1 MKAFFVEGIRRI
13 RPAPLAS
20 ALAHITGL
28 NRREFFRPEQGT
40 FFVAPMSQ
48 LGFHL
53 RHGEYEPATTAV
65 LRKYLTQGAVFV
77 DLGANEGYFTVVASR
92 LVGPQGIVIAVEP
105 QSRLQSV
112 ITANLEANNCHNVRL
127 VKAVVSSK
135 TERGTLALTSAINN
149 GASSLF
155 KSTKYPLRREEVQS
169 FTLGDLFAS
178 IQLKRCDLM
187 KMDIEGAEYD
197 ALLGAQEMLKR
208 GIIRHMTIDVD
219 DSILE
224 RRGLTWGRPH
234 GVILECGYR
243 PSDNGE
249 CKVYSLSGDFEPSNE
264 FHAMRQV
271 H

>member
-1 MKAFFVEGIRRI
+1 MKAIFVEGIRRI

-28 NRREFFRPEQGT
+28 NRREFVHTEHGT

-53 RHGEYEPATTAV
+53 RHGEYEAATTAV
-65 LRKYLTQGAVFV
+65 LRKCLAPGAVFV
-77 DLGANEGYFTVVASR
+77 DLGANEGYFTVLASR
-92 LVGPQGIVIAVEP
+92 LVGPLGIVIAVEP

-112 ITANLEANNCHNVRL
+112 ITANVEANNCRNVRL

-135 TERGTLALTSAINN
+135 TQRVNLALTTAINN

-155 KSTKYPLRREEVQS
+155 KSTKYPLPREEVQS

-178 IQLKRCDLM
+178 IEVKRCDLM

-197 ALLGAQEMLKR
+197 ALTGAQEVLKR
-208 GIIRHMTIDVD
+208 GIIRHMTIEVH

-224 RRGLTWGRPH
+224 RRGLSWSRTH
-234 GVILECGYR
+234 EVILECGYR
-243 PSDNGE
+243 STDN
-249 CKVYSLSGDFEPSNE
+249 CDRTVYSFAG
-264 FHAMRQV
+264 
-271 H
+271 

>member
-1 MKAFFVEGIRRI
+1 MKAIFVEGLRRI

-20 ALAHITGL
+20 ALAQIAGL
-28 NRREFFRPEQGT
+28 NRREPVHTELGT

-53 RHGEYEPATTAV
+53 RHGEYEAATTAV
-65 LRKYLTQGAVFV
+65 LRKYLTPGAVFI
-77 DLGANEGYFTVVASR
+77 DLGANEGYFTVLASR

-112 ITANLEANNCHNVRL
+112 IKTNLEANNCRNVRL

-135 TERGTLALTSAINN
+135 TQTVNLALTSAINN

-155 KSTKYPLRREEVQS
+155 KSTKYPLPTEEVQS

-178 IQLKRCDLM
+178 IEVKRCDLM

-197 ALLGAQEMLKR
+197 ALTGAREVLKQ
-208 GIIRHMTIDVD
+208 GIIRHMTIEVH

-224 RRGLTWGRPH
+224 RRGLSWSRTH
-234 GVILECGYR
+234 EVILECGYR
-243 PSDNGE
+243 STDEGGS
-249 CKVYSLSGDFEPSNE
+249 KVYSFAG
-264 FHAMRQV
+264 
-271 H
+271 

>member
-1 MKAFFVEGIRRI
+1 MKAIFVEGIRRI

-28 NRREFFRPEQGT
+28 NRREFVHTEHGT

-53 RHGEYEPATTAV
+53 RHGEYEAATTAV
-65 LRKYLTQGAVFV
+65 LRKCLTPGDVFV
-77 DLGANEGYFTVVASR
+77 DLGANEGYFTVLASQ
-92 LVGPQGIVIAVEP
+92 LVGPQGIVIAIEP

-112 ITANLEANNCHNVRL
+112 ITANLEANNCRNVRV

-135 TERGTLALTSAINN
+135 TQKVSLALASATNN
-149 GASSLF
+149 GSSSLF
-155 KSTKYPLRREEVQS
+155 KHTKYPLPREEVQS

-178 IQLKRCDLM
+178 IEVKRCDLL

-197 ALLGAQEMLKR
+197 ALTGAHELLKR
-208 GIIRHMTIDVD
+208 GIIRNMTIEVH

-224 RRGLTWGRPH
+224 RRGLSWGRVH
-234 GVILECGYR
+234 EVILECGYR
-243 PSDNGE
+243 STDKCNRA
-249 CKVYSLSGDFEPSNE
+249 VYSFPG
-264 FHAMRQV
+264 
-271 H
+271 

>member
-1 MKAFFVEGIRRI
+1 MFVEGIRRI

-28 NRREFFRPEQGT
+28 NRREFVHTEHGT
-40 FFVAPMSQ
+40 FFVAPISQ

-53 RHGEYEPATTAV
+53 RHGEYEAATTAV
-65 LRKYLTQGAVFV
+65 LRKRLTPGAVFV
-77 DLGANEGYFTVVASR
+77 DLGANEGYFTVLASR

-105 QSRLQSV
+105 QSRLQGV
-112 ITANLEANNCHNVRL
+112 ITANLGANNCRNVRL

-135 TERGTLALTSAINN
+135 TQRVNLALTTAINN

-155 KSTKYPLRREEVQS
+155 RSTKYPLPREEVQS

-178 IQLKRCDLM
+178 IEVKRCDLM

-197 ALLGAQEMLKR
+197 ALTGAQEVLKR
-208 GIIRHMTIDVD
+208 GIIRHMTIEVH

-224 RRGLTWGRPH
+224 RRGLSWSRTH
-234 GVILECGYR
+234 EVILECGYR
-243 PSDNGE
+243 STGNCDRT
-249 CKVYSLSGDFEPSNE
+249 VYSFAG
-264 FHAMRQV
+264 
-271 H
+271 